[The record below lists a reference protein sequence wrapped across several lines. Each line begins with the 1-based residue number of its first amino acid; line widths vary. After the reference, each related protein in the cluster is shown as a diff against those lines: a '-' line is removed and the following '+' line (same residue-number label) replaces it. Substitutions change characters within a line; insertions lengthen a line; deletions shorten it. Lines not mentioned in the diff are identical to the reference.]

1 MFTLLVGSLRSIAG
15 YDLIGS
21 PISLSRFLIRFIMA
35 YRQTEKTKARQLEVR
50 QAIVDAALDLITNR
64 GFSGISIRAVAEKA
78 KLASGSVYKHFAS
91 KSELCSY
98 VFRLASKAELAR
110 VANQSLQGETVRIR
124 LQQTVIG
131 FSERAIKQPRLSYAL
146 IAEPVDPLVDAE
158 RIKLR
163 QDYADVFAE
172 LITEGMQQKEFVEQQ
187 ANISAAALVGIIAE
201 TLVVPLS
208 RAKNKITVKQQS
220 ALIGSIQELC
230 MRAVGSA

>member
-1 MFTLLVGSLRSIAG
+1 
-15 YDLIGS
+15 
-21 PISLSRFLIRFIMA
+21 MA

-208 RAKNKITVKQQS
+208 RAKNKITSKQ
-220 ALIGSIQELC
+220 ENH
-230 MRAVGSA
+230 